1 MKYLFVF
8 AIRMFARAFVNARTG
23 DDIENAADKIKDKIT
38 GSTSSFALNGFLA
51 TTARK
56 PIHIEGT

>member
-8 AIRMFARAFVNARTG
+8 AILLLPLAIVN
-23 DDIENAADKIKDKIT
+23 ADKIKDKIT

-51 TTARK
+51 TTAIK
-56 PIHIEGT
+56 PIHIEGI

>member
-1 MKYLFVF
+1 MKYLLVF
-8 AIRMFARAFVNARTG
+8 AIILFALVFVNAGTG

-51 TTARK
+51 TAAKST
-56 PIHIEGT
+56 HIKGT